1 MKFITSNKQRS
12 TLLLVA
18 CLATVAGCASNGGA
32 SKPAPVPEVRPGIL
46 AGYLPTNA
54 VPNSLVLL
62 PPPPAAGSA
71 ALALDEEVARKSV
84 ALRDTPRWTLAIA
97 DADYH
102 FPQAASTYSCALN
115 APITEQDT
123 PRLYTLLR
131 RTFADAAFSTYLAK
145 NNYQRDRPFEVNK
158 QSVCTPNEQAMLAN
172 DGSYPSGHSAFGW
185 AWALILSEISPE
197 QVNAI
202 IARGRTFSES
212 RNVCNVH
219 WRSDVVEGRFMASS
233 VVAVLHSD
241 PVFRADLE
249 AAKAELAAV
258 RAKGLKPTR
267 DCAAETAQ
275 MNYQAPA
282 PQPVAPSGSGGST
295 IRF

>member
-1 MKFITSNKQRS
+1 MYPINYKHCSAV
-12 TLLLVA
+12 LALVGVA
-18 CLATVAGCASNGGA
+18 AIAGCASNSGA
-32 SKPAPVPEVRPGIL
+32 SKPAPVPAPIPEIHPGIL
-46 AGYLPTNA
+46 AGYLPTKA

-71 ALALDEEVARKSV
+71 VLALDEEIARKSV
-84 ALRDTPRWTLAIA
+84 ALRDTPRWTLATT

-102 FPQAASTYSCALN
+102 FPQVAGTYSCALN
-115 APITEQDT
+115 VPITEQDT

-145 NNYQRDRPFEVNK
+145 NQYQRDRPFEVNK
-158 QSVCTPNEQAMLAN
+158 QPLCTPGEQDVLAK

-185 AWALILSEISPE
+185 AWALILSELSPE
-197 QVNAI
+197 QANAI
-202 IARGRTFSES
+202 LARGRVFSES

-219 WRSDVVEGRFMASS
+219 WRSDVLEGRFMGTS
-233 VVAVLHSD
+233 VVAVLHAD
-241 PVFRADLE
+241 PTFRADMD

-267 DCAAETAQ
+267 DCAEEATQ

-282 PQPVAPSGSGGST
+282 P
-295 IRF
+295 